1 MGVDR
6 VFYTPTVSVD
16 QGRYEELI
24 KAEQKVEQYRE
35 ELKRLG
41 EYEYLINIIEAT
53 PIEKPIGIEGGNE
66 DEQC

>member
-24 KAEQKVEQYRE
+24 KAEQKAEQYRE
-35 ELKRLG
+35 ELKRPG

-53 PIEKPIGIEGGNE
+53 SIEKTIGIEGGNE